1 MPRFKSPNIKTDQP
15 GSLFEEPE
23 NRQIQSVDD
32 ESSDRPLADR
42 MRPRTLQEFEGQQ
55 KIIGPGRALRKMIE
69 EDRFQ
74 SLVFWGP
81 PGTGKTTLARI
92 IADQTAAR
100 FVPFSAVSA
109 GIREVRAVM
118 LEADEYRRRL
128 GKRTVVFIDE
138 IHRFNKAQQDAF
150 LHYVESGAI
159 VLIGATTENP
169 SFEVN
174 SALLSRS
181 KVFVLESLTTDEVV
195 SILKRALG
203 DTLRGFG
210 DQRIDVTED
219 ILRAIA
225 VYASGDARVALNTL
239 ELAVSIAE
247 LDVMGARVIT
257 EDVLKEAMQRA
268 AVRYDKAGEE
278 HFNLISAF
286 IKSIRNSDPDAA
298 VYWLARMIEGGEDPL
313 YIARRLVVH
322 ASEDIGLADPMAL
335 VEAVAAMQATHFVG
349 YPEAK
354 LALTQ
359 ATLYLATAPKSNSV
373 LETYGAA
380 AKDALETEREPV
392 PLHLRNAATGL
403 MKHFGYGEGYQYAH
417 DFDSGRAEDM
427 DCLPEGLKGRKYYRP
442 SGRDRNASPANP
454 NESEDQ

>member
-1 MPRFKSPNIKTDQP
+1 MPRFKKATMQSDQP

-23 NRQIQSVDD
+23 DQMAFGDN
-32 ESSDRPLADR
+32 ESSGRPLADR
-42 MRPRTLQEFEGQQ
+42 MRPRSLQEFEGQQ
-55 KIIGPGRALRKMIE
+55 KIVGPGRALRKMIE
-69 EDRFQ
+69 DDRLQ

-100 FVPFSAVSA
+100 FVSFSAVSA

-118 LEADEYRRRL
+118 SEADEYRRRL

-159 VLIGATTENP
+159 ILIGATTENP

-181 KVFVLESLTTDEVV
+181 KVFVLESLTTDEVA
-195 SILKRALG
+195 SILKRALE
-203 DTLRGFG
+203 DPVRGLG
-210 DQRIDVTED
+210 SNRVDVTED

-247 LDVMGARVIT
+247 LDSIGARTIT
-257 EDVLKEAMQRA
+257 ADVLREAMQRA
-268 AVRYDKAGEE
+268 AIRYDKAGEE

-298 VYWLARMIEGGEDPL
+298 VYWLARMVEGGEDPL

-380 AKDALETEREPV
+380 AKDAMETEREPV
-392 PLHLRNAATGL
+392 PLHLRNATTGL
-403 MKHFGYGEGYQYAH
+403 MKRFGYGEGYQYAH
-417 DFDSGRAEDM
+417 DFDSGKAEDM
-427 DCLPEGLKGRKYYRP
+427 DCLPEGLKGRKYYKP
-442 SGRDRNASPANP
+442 SGRDRQASLKNS
-454 NESEDQ
+454 NESEKQ

>member
-1 MPRFKSPNIKTDQP
+1 MPRPRKAFIRDEQP
-15 GSLFEEPE
+15 GSLFEESDD
-23 NRQIQSVDD
+23 QASGSDVD
-32 ESSDRPLADR
+32 EMGDRPLADR
-42 MRPRTLQEFEGQQ
+42 MRPRSLNEFVGQQ
-55 KIIGPGRALRKMIE
+55 KIVGPGRALRKMIE
-69 EDRFQ
+69 DDRLQ
-74 SLVFWGP
+74 SLIFWGP

-100 FVPFSAVSA
+100 FVSFSAVSA
-109 GIREVRAVM
+109 GIREVREVM
-118 LEADEYRRRL
+118 GEADEYRRRL

-159 VLIGATTENP
+159 ILIGATTENP

-181 KVFVLESLTTDEVV
+181 KVFVLEPLTTEEVAT
-195 SILKRALG
+195 ILKGALA
-203 DTLRGFG
+203 DPKHGFG
-210 DQRIDVTED
+210 DHRIDVTED

-225 VYASGDARVALNTL
+225 VYASGDARVALNSL

-247 LDVMGARVIT
+247 VDSIGARVIT
-257 EDVLKEAMQRA
+257 EEVLREAMQRA
-268 AVRYDKAGEE
+268 SIRYDKAGEE

-286 IKSIRNSDPDAA
+286 IKSVRNSDPDAA

-349 YPEAK
+349 FPEAK

-373 LETYGAA
+373 LETYMAA
-380 AKDALETEREPV
+380 MKDAVETEREPV
-392 PLHLRNAATGL
+392 PLHLRNATTGL
-403 MKHFGYGEGYQYAH
+403 MKRFGYGEGYQYAH
-417 DFDSGRAEDM
+417 EFESGKAEDM
-427 DCLPEGLKGRKYYRP
+427 DCLPEGLKGRKYYEP
-442 SGRDRNASPANP
+442 SKRDRKASTKSTKDT
-454 NESEDQ
+454 NE

>member
-169 SFEVN
+169 SFEIN

-195 SILKRALG
+195 SILKRALA

-210 DQRIDVTED
+210 DQRINVTDD

-247 LDVMGARVIT
+247 LDAMGARVIT

-403 MKHFGYGEGYQYAH
+403 MKRFGYGEGYQYAH

>member
-1 MPRFKSPNIKTDQP
+1 MPRFKKKTMKSDQP
-15 GSLFEEPE
+15 GSLFEEPKD
-23 NRQIQSVDD
+23 QIAFGDNKSP
-32 ESSDRPLADR
+32 DRPLADR
-42 MRPRTLQEFEGQQ
+42 MRPRTLLEFEGQQ
-55 KIIGPGRALRKMIE
+55 KIVGPGRALRKMIE
-69 EDRFQ
+69 EDRLQ

-100 FVPFSAVSA
+100 FVSFSAVSA

-118 LEADEYRRRL
+118 SEADEYRRRL

-181 KVFVLESLTTDEVV
+181 KVFVLESLTADEVV
-195 SILKRALG
+195 SILKRALE
-203 DTLRGFG
+203 DQVRGFG
-210 DQRIDVTED
+210 THRIDVTED

-247 LDVMGARVIT
+247 LDPIGARVIT
-257 EDVLKEAMQRA
+257 DDVLKEAMQRA
-268 AVRYDKAGEE
+268 AIRYDKAGEE
-278 HFNLISAF
+278 HFNLISAL

-298 VYWLARMIEGGEDPL
+298 VYWLARMVESGEDPL

-380 AKDALETEREPV
+380 AKDAMETEREPV
-392 PLHLRNAATGL
+392 PLHLRNATTGL
-403 MKHFGYGEGYQYAH
+403 MKRFGYGEGYQYAH
-417 DFDSGRAEDM
+417 DFDSGKAEDM
-427 DCLPEGLKGRKYYRP
+427 DCLPEGLKGRKYYKP
-442 SGRDRNASPANP
+442 AGRDRSASLKNR
-454 NESEDQ
+454 NESEDK

>member
-1 MPRFKSPNIKTDQP
+1 MPRFKKTTMMSDQP
-15 GSLFEEPE
+15 GSLFEEQE
-23 NRQIQSVDD
+23 DQTAFGVN
-32 ESSDRPLADR
+32 ESPDRPLADR

-118 LEADEYRRRL
+118 SEADAYRRRL

-181 KVFVLESLTTDEVV
+181 KVFVLEPLTTDEVV
-195 SILKRALG
+195 SILKRALE
-203 DTLRGFG
+203 DPVRGLG
-210 DQRIDVTED
+210 SHRIDVTED

-225 VYASGDARVALNTL
+225 VYSSGDARVALNTL

-247 LDVMGARVIT
+247 LDPIGARVIT
-257 EDVLKEAMQRA
+257 DEVLREAMQRA
-268 AVRYDKAGEE
+268 AIRYDKAGEE

-349 YPEAK
+349 FPEAK

-380 AKDALETEREPV
+380 AKDAMETEREPV
-392 PLHLRNAATGL
+392 PLHLRNATTGL
-403 MKHFGYGEGYQYAH
+403 MKRFGYGEGYEYAH
-417 DFDSGRAEDM
+417 HFESGKAEDM
-427 DCLPEGLKGRKYYRP
+427 DCLPEGLKGRKYYKP
-442 SGRDRNASPANP
+442 SKRDRTASTKDG
-454 NESEDQ
+454 NESDDR

>member
-1 MPRFKSPNIKTDQP
+1 MKSEQP
-15 GSLFEEPE
+15 GGLFEEPDD
-23 NRQIQSVDD
+23 QIAPGGG
-32 ESSDRPLADR
+32 ESADRPLADR
-42 MRPRTLQEFEGQQ
+42 MRPRTLEEFIGQQ
-55 KIIGPGRALRKMIE
+55 KIIGPGRALRKMIQ
-69 EDRFQ
+69 EDRLQ

-92 IADQTAAR
+92 IADQTSAR
-100 FVPFSAVSA
+100 FVSFSAVSA

-118 LEADEYRRRL
+118 SEADEYRRRL

-150 LHYVESGAI
+150 LHYVESGGI
-159 VLIGATTENP
+159 ILIGATTENP

-181 KVFVLESLTTDEVV
+181 KVFVLEELTTDEIVA
-195 SILKRALG
+195 ILQNALA
-203 DTLRGFG
+203 DTTRGFG
-210 DQRIDVTED
+210 AHRIDVTED

-225 VYASGDARVALNTL
+225 VYASGDARVALNSL

-247 LDVMGARVIT
+247 MDAIGARVIT
-257 EDVLKEAMQRA
+257 EEVLREAMQRA
-268 AVRYDKAGEE
+268 AIRYDKAGEE

-380 AKDALETEREPV
+380 AKDAMETEREPV
-392 PLHLRNAATGL
+392 PLHLRNATTGL
-403 MKHFGYGEGYQYAH
+403 MKRFGYGEGYQYAH
-417 DFDSGRAEDM
+417 EFESGKAEDM
-427 DCLPEGLKGRKYYRP
+427 DCLPEGLKGRKYYKP
-442 SGRDRNASPANP
+442 QKRDRRSPSAKDHG
-454 NESEDQ
+454 ESEEQ